1 MTRARDRAPPR
12 RCAGQAATETLVVAA
27 AVVGALCLPWAA
39 GESPAALLLGAIV
52 GVAHAFQAW
61 LFLI

>member
-1 MTRARDRAPPR
+1 VSAVRHRAGWRRAT
-12 RCAGQAATETLVVAA
+12 GQAATETLVVAA

-39 GESPAALLLGAIV
+39 GESPAAWLLGALV